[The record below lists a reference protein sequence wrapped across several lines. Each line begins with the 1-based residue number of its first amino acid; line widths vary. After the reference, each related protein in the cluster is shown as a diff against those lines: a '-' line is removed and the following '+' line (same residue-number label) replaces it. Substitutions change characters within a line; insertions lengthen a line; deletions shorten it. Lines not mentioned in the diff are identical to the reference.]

1 MGVFFALSILGVGFY
16 AVLLLALFLDGR
28 KGRAHRV
35 HVFSSLE
42 LGRDSAP
49 AFAAAGRLSAAT
61 QSHLPPMEDVLWVP
75 VTKVHWKGKSAHS
88 ECNPGDAVR
97 VATRTERVGHSHP
110 RWACKEN

>member
-1 MGVFFALSILGVGFY
+1 MAVFLALSILGVGFY

-35 HVFSSLE
+35 HVFGSLE

-49 AFAAAGRLSAAT
+49 ASDGASRISAAT
-61 QSHLPPMEDVLWVP
+61 QSHLPPMEDVLWIP
-75 VTKVHWKGKSAHS
+75 VTKVHWKGKAAHR
-88 ECNPGDAVR
+88 ECNPDDAVR

-110 RWACKEN
+110 RWDCKEN